1 MRNSPSRRWRRL
13 SHLRVIL
20 LAVVALT
27 SQFSLLKASPV
38 SAASQAV
45 SHASS
50 LRASEVQASAA
61 PAITKMDPPNWWVGF
76 TPHVMILAAG
86 ENLGGAT
93 VTCDRDGVR
102 LTQSKV
108 TAGGKYLFLWL
119 EIAPDAR
126 AGDAA
131 IQIAT
136 PSGKTSVNFSLL
148 AREPSQGK
156 FQGFSPDDAIYLI
169 MPDRFADGD
178 PSNDPPPASPGTY
191 DRSKARAYHGGDF
204 RGIRDHLDYLRDL
217 GVTAIWLTP
226 IVDNDNSSPQDYHGY
241 GAVDEYAVEEH
252 FGTLKDL
259 QDLAA
264 AAYAKGIKMIFDFVP
279 NHIGPRHPWVA
290 APPEPDWFHGTK
302 EHHLIA
308 SGDFQFLTDPHAP
321 PKYWRN
327 VVEGWFANA
336 LPDMNQENPD
346 VAEYF
351 IENAL
356 WWAEETGIDGY
367 RLDTFPYVSRQFW
380 SEWHRAL
387 RQVYPRMT
395 TVGEVMNG
403 DPVITSFF
411 AGDRAQNDGI
421 DSGVT
426 AVFDYPFYYALREG
440 LIENNSPARIVG
452 VLAED
457 HLYPHPDL
465 LVTFAGNHDVSRL
478 ASEKGA
484 SLDKIKLAFSIVLTM
499 RGTPELYYGDEI
511 GMTGGNDPDNR
522 RDFPGGFPGDKQ
534 SAFTESGR
542 TPEQQEIFSHV
553 QKLLSLR
560 KEHPALRHGQLW
572 HISWDESSYAF
583 ARTTSEERLLVVFN
597 SVATT
602 KTLRLPFAGTPL
614 QGAQKLTPLLGKGG
628 DVETKND
635 SADLMLAPNQLEIFS
650 VR

>member
-1 MRNSPSRRWRRL
+1 
-13 SHLRVIL
+13 
-20 LAVVALT
+20 
-27 SQFSLLKASPV
+27 
-38 SAASQAV
+38 
-45 SHASS
+45 
-50 LRASEVQASAA
+50 
-61 PAITKMDPPNWWVGF
+61 MDPPNWWVGF
-76 TPHVMILAAG
+76 TPNLMVLASG
-86 ENLGGAT
+86 ENLEGAT

-102 LTQSKV
+102 LTRSKV

-119 EIAPDAR
+119 EIALHVR
-126 AGDAA
+126 AGDIA

-136 PSGKTSVNFSLL
+136 SSGKTSVNFSLL

-156 FQGFSPDDAIYLI
+156 FQGFSPEDAIYLI

-178 PSNDPPPASPGTY
+178 PSNDPPAASPGTY

-226 IVDNDNSSPQDYHGY
+226 IVDNDNSSAQDYHGY

-252 FGTLKDL
+252 FGTQKDL
-259 QDLAA
+259 QDLVAA
-264 AAYAKGIKMIFDFVP
+264 AHAKGIKVIFDFVP
-279 NHIGPRHPWVA
+279 NHIGPKHPWVA

-327 VVEGWFANA
+327 VVEGWFANV

-367 RLDTFPYVSRQFW
+367 RLDTFPYVSREFW
-380 SEWHRAL
+380 SQWHRTL
-387 RQVYPRMT
+387 RQVYPRIT

-411 AGDRAQNDGI
+411 AGGRAQNDGI

-426 AVFDYPFYYALREG
+426 AVFDYPFYYALRQG

-452 VLAED
+452 VLAQD

-478 ASEKGA
+478 ASAKGA
-484 SLDKIKLAFSIVLTM
+484 SLEKIKLAFSIVLTM

-511 GMTGGNDPDNR
+511 GMTGGDDPDNR

-534 SAFTESGR
+534 NAFTQSGR
-542 TPEQQEIFSHV
+542 TAEQQEIFTHV
-553 QKLLSLR
+553 QELLSLR
-560 KEHPALRHGQLW
+560 KEHPALRNGELW
-572 HISWDESSYAF
+572 HISWDESAYAF

-597 SVATT
+597 SGASA
-602 KTLRLPFAGTPL
+602 KTLHLAFGDTPL
-614 QGAQKLTPLLGKGG
+614 QGAQKVTPLLGEHGAELSG
-628 DVETKND
+628 DAV
-635 SADLMLAPNQLEIFS
+635 DLKLAPNELDIFS
-650 VR
+650 VQ

>member
-1 MRNSPSRRWRRL
+1 VRNSPSQRQLRL
-13 SHLRVIL
+13 SHLRLIL

-45 SHASS
+45 SHAFSP
-50 LRASEVQASAA
+50 RASEVQASAA

-76 TPHVMILAAG
+76 TPKVMILAAG

-108 TAGGKYLFLWL
+108 TAGGKYLFMWL
-119 EIAPDAR
+119 DIAPDAR
-126 AGDAA
+126 AGDAT

-148 AREPSQGK
+148 ARKPSQGK

-178 PSNDPPPASPGTY
+178 PSNDPPPAAPRTY

-252 FGTLKDL
+252 FGTQKDL

-264 AAYAKGIKMIFDFVP
+264 AARAKGIKMIFDFVP
-279 NHIGPRHPWVA
+279 NHIGPKHPWVA
-290 APPEPDWFHGTK
+290 APPEPDWFHGTQ

-478 ASEKGA
+478 ASEKAA

-534 SAFTESGR
+534 SAFTQSGR

-597 SVATT
+597 SGATT

-635 SADLMLAPNQLEIFS
+635 SADLMLAPNQPEIFS
-650 VR
+650 VQ

>member
-1 MRNSPSRRWRRL
+1 VRNSPSQRRLRL
-13 SHLRVIL
+13 SHLRLIL

-108 TAGGKYLFLWL
+108 TAGGKYLFMWL
-119 EIAPDAR
+119 DNAPDAR
-126 AGDAA
+126 AGDAT

-148 AREPSQGK
+148 ARKPSQGK

-178 PSNDPPPASPGTY
+178 PSNDPPPAAPRTY

-252 FGTLKDL
+252 FGTQKDL

-264 AAYAKGIKMIFDFVP
+264 AARAKGIKMIFDFVP
-279 NHIGPRHPWVA
+279 NHIGPKHPWVA
-290 APPEPDWFHGTK
+290 APPEPDWFHGTQ

-478 ASEKGA
+478 ASEKAA

-534 SAFTESGR
+534 SAFTQSGR

-597 SVATT
+597 SGATT

-635 SADLMLAPNQLEIFS
+635 SADLMLAPNQPEIFS
-650 VR
+650 VQ

>member
-1 MRNSPSRRWRRL
+1 MRNSPSRRRLRL
-13 SHLRVIL
+13 SHLRLIL

-108 TAGGKYLFLWL
+108 TAGGKYLFMWL
-119 EIAPDAR
+119 DIAPDAR
-126 AGDAA
+126 AGDAT

-148 AREPSQGK
+148 ARKPSQGK

-252 FGTLKDL
+252 FGTQKDL

-264 AAYAKGIKMIFDFVP
+264 AARAKGIKMIFDFVP
-279 NHIGPRHPWVA
+279 NHTGPSHPWVT
-290 APPEPDWFHGTK
+290 APPEPDWFHGSK

-308 SGDFQFLTDPHAP
+308 SGEFQFLTDPHAP
-321 PKYWRN
+321 PKYWRK
-327 VVEGWFANA
+327 VVEGWFANV

-465 LVTFAGNHDVSRL
+465 LVRFAGNHDVSRL

-511 GMTGGNDPDNR
+511 GMTGGDDPDNR

-534 SAFTESGR
+534 NAFTQSGR
-542 TPEQQEIFSHV
+542 TAEQQEIFSHV

-560 KEHPALRHGQLW
+560 KEHPALRRGQLW
-572 HISWDESSYAF
+572 HISWDELSYAF

-597 SVATT
+597 SGATT
-602 KTLRLPFAGTPL
+602 KTLRLAFAGTPL
-614 QGAQKLTPLLGKGG
+614 QGAQNLTPLLGKAG
-628 DVETKND
+628 VETKND

-650 VR
+650 VQ

>member
-1 MRNSPSRRWRRL
+1 MWL
-13 SHLRVIL
+13 DI
-20 LAVVALT
+20 
-27 SQFSLLKASPV
+27 
-38 SAASQAV
+38 AA
-45 SHASS
+45 
-50 LRASEVQASAA
+50 
-61 PAITKMDPPNWWVGF
+61 
-76 TPHVMILAAG
+76 
-86 ENLGGAT
+86 
-93 VTCDRDGVR
+93 
-102 LTQSKV
+102 
-108 TAGGKYLFLWL
+108 
-119 EIAPDAR
+119 DAR
-126 AGDAA
+126 AGDAT
-131 IQIAT
+131 IQIET

-148 AREPSQGK
+148 AREPSQGR

-226 IVDNDNSSPQDYHGY
+226 IVDNDNSSAQDYHGY

-252 FGTLKDL
+252 FGTRRTCRSSRRRARQRNQGDL
-259 QDLAA
+259 RFCPESHRPKAS
-264 AAYAKGIKMIFDFVP
+264 
-279 NHIGPRHPWVA
+279 WVA

-327 VVEGWFANA
+327 VVEGWFANV

-484 SLDKIKLAFSIVLTM
+484 SLDKIKLAFSIA
-499 RGTPELYYGDEI
+499 
-511 GMTGGNDPDNR
+511 PD
-522 RDFPGGFPGDKQ
+522 D
-534 SAFTESGR
+534 A
-542 TPEQQEIFSHV
+542 
-553 QKLLSLR
+553 
-560 KEHPALRHGQLW
+560 RH
-572 HISWDESSYAF
+572 
-583 ARTTSEERLLVVFN
+583 T
-597 SVATT
+597 
-602 KTLRLPFAGTPL
+602 
-614 QGAQKLTPLLGKGG
+614 
-628 DVETKND
+628 
-635 SADLMLAPNQLEIFS
+635 
-650 VR
+650 

>member
-1 MRNSPSRRWRRL
+1 VRNSPSQRRLRL
-13 SHLRVIL
+13 SHLRLIL

-108 TAGGKYLFLWL
+108 TAGGKYLFMWL
-119 EIAPDAR
+119 DIAPDAR
-126 AGDAA
+126 AGDAT

-148 AREPSQGK
+148 ARKPSQGK

-178 PSNDPPPASPGTY
+178 PSNDPPPAAPRTY

-252 FGTLKDL
+252 FGTQKDL

-264 AAYAKGIKMIFDFVP
+264 AARAKGIKMIFDFVP
-279 NHIGPRHPWVA
+279 NHIGPKHPWVA
-290 APPEPDWFHGTK
+290 APPEPDWFHGTQ

-534 SAFTESGR
+534 SAFTQSGR

-597 SVATT
+597 SGATT

-635 SADLMLAPNQLEIFS
+635 SADLMLAPNQPEIFS
-650 VR
+650 VQ

>member
-1 MRNSPSRRWRRL
+1 L
-13 SHLRVIL
+13 SHLRLIL

-108 TAGGKYLFLWL
+108 TAGGKYLFMWL
-119 EIAPDAR
+119 DIAPDAR
-126 AGDAA
+126 AGDAT

-148 AREPSQGK
+148 ARKPSQGK

-321 PKYWRN
+321 PRYWRN
-327 VVEGWFANA
+327 VVEGWFANI

-403 DPVITSFF
+403 EPVITSFF
-411 AGDRAQNDGI
+411 VGDRAQNDGI

-583 ARTTSEERLLVVFN
+583 ARTTREERLLVVFN

>member
-1 MRNSPSRRWRRL
+1 MRNSPSRRWPRL

-50 LRASEVQASAA
+50 PRASEVQTSAA

-76 TPHVMILAAG
+76 TPNVMILAAG

-93 VTCDRDGVR
+93 VTCDRDGVW

-321 PKYWRN
+321 PRYWRN
-327 VVEGWFANA
+327 VVEGWFANI

-403 DPVITSFF
+403 EPVITSFF
-411 AGDRAQNDGI
+411 VGDRAQNDGI

-534 SAFTESGR
+534 NAFTQSGR

-597 SVATT
+597 SGATT

>member
-1 MRNSPSRRWRRL
+1 
-13 SHLRVIL
+13 
-20 LAVVALT
+20 
-27 SQFSLLKASPV
+27 
-38 SAASQAV
+38 
-45 SHASS
+45 
-50 LRASEVQASAA
+50 
-61 PAITKMDPPNWWVGF
+61 MDPPNWWVGF
-76 TPHVMILAAG
+76 TPNVMILAAG
-86 ENLGGAT
+86 QNLGNAT

-102 LTQSKV
+102 LTHSKV
-108 TAGGKYLFLWL
+108 TASGKYLFLRL

-131 IQIAT
+131 IQIVT

-148 AREPSQGK
+148 AREPSQGRV
-156 FQGFSPDDAIYLI
+156 QGFSPDDVIYLI

-178 PSNDPPPASPGTY
+178 PSNDPPSASPGTY

-204 RGIRDHLDYLRDL
+204 RGIRDHLDYLGDL

-226 IVDNDNSSPQDYHGY
+226 IVDNDNSSAQDYHGY

-252 FGTLKDL
+252 FGSQKDL
-259 QDLAA
+259 QELVAA
-264 AAYAKGIKMIFDFVP
+264 AHAKGIKVIFDFVP
-279 NHIGPRHPWVA
+279 NHIGPKHPWVA

-308 SGDFQFLTDPHAP
+308 SGDFQFLTDPHAA

-327 VVEGWFANA
+327 VVEGWFANV

-411 AGDRAQNDGI
+411 AGDRTQNDGI

-465 LVTFAGNHDVSRL
+465 LVTFAGNHDVARL

-484 SLDKIKLAFSIVLTM
+484 SLDKIKLVFSVVLTM

-511 GMTGGNDPDNR
+511 GMTGGDDPDNR

-534 SAFTESGR
+534 NAFTQSGR
-542 TPEQQEIFSHV
+542 TAEQQEIFSHV

-572 HISWDESSYAF
+572 HISWDELSYAF

-597 SVATT
+597 SGATT
-602 KTLRLPFAGTPL
+602 KTLRLAFAGTPL
-614 QGAQKLTPLLGKGG
+614 QGAQKLAPLLGKAG
-628 DVETKND
+628 VETKND
-635 SADLMLAPNQLEIFS
+635 TADLMLAPNQLEIFS
-650 VR
+650 VQ

>member
-1 MRNSPSRRWRRL
+1 VRNSPSRRWPRL
-13 SHLRVIL
+13 SHLRLIL

-27 SQFSLLKASPV
+27 SQFSLLNASPV
-38 SAASQAV
+38 SAALQAV
-45 SHASS
+45 SHAPSPQ
-50 LRASEVQASAA
+50 ASEAQGSAA
-61 PAITKMDPPNWWVGF
+61 PAIAKMDPPNWWVGF
-76 TPHVMILAAG
+76 TPNLMVLANG
-86 ENLGGAT
+86 ENLEGAT
-93 VTCDRDGVR
+93 VTCDREGVR
-102 LTQSKV
+102 VTQSKV

-119 EIAPDAR
+119 EIAASTL
-126 AGDAA
+126 AGDTA

-136 PSGKTSVNFSLL
+136 PSGKTSVNFPLL

-178 PSNDPPPASPGTY
+178 PSNDPPAASPGTY
-191 DRSKARAYHGGDF
+191 DRSRSRAYHGGDF
-204 RGIRDHLDYLRDL
+204 RGIRDHLDYLSDL

-252 FGTLKDL
+252 FGTQKDL
-259 QDLAA
+259 RDLVAA
-264 AAYAKGIKMIFDFVP
+264 AHAKGIKVIFDFVS
-279 NHIGPRHPWVA
+279 NHIGPKHPWVA

-302 EHHLIA
+302 EDHLIA

-327 VVEGWFANA
+327 VVEGWFANV
-336 LPDMNQENPD
+336 LPDMKQENPD

-395 TVGEVMNG
+395 TVGEVMNS

-411 AGDRAQNDGI
+411 AGGRAQNDGI

-426 AVFDYPFYYALREG
+426 TVFDYPLYYALREG

-457 HLYPHPDL
+457 HLYSHPDL

-478 ASEKGA
+478 GSTKGT
-484 SLDKIKLAFSIVLTM
+484 SLEKIKLAFSVILTM

-511 GMTGGNDPDNR
+511 GMTGGDDPDNR

-534 SAFTESGR
+534 NAFTSSGR
-542 TPEQQEIFSHV
+542 TPEQQEVFTRV

-560 KEHPALRHGQLW
+560 KEHPALRHGELW
-572 HISWDESSYAF
+572 HLSWDESAYAF
-583 ARTTSEERLLVVFN
+583 ARTSSGERLLVGFN
-597 SVATT
+597 GGSGT
-602 KTLRLPFAGTPL
+602 KTLHLAFADTPL

-628 DVETKND
+628 AQTNND
-635 SADLMLAPNQLEIFS
+635 GADLTLAPNQLEIFS
-650 VR
+650 VQ

>member
-1 MRNSPSRRWRRL
+1 L
-13 SHLRVIL
+13 SHLRSFL
-20 LAVVALT
+20 FAL
-27 SQFSLLKASPV
+27 SALSPQFSLLQAFSV
-38 SAASQAV
+38 SAAPHAAAHPTASQT
-45 SHASS
+45 
-50 LRASEVQASAA
+50 QGSAA

-76 TPHVMILAAG
+76 TPNVMVLAAG
-86 ENLGGAT
+86 KNLGGAT

-102 LTQSKV
+102 LTRSKV
-108 TAGGKYLFLWL
+108 SAGGKYLFLWL

-126 AGDAA
+126 AGDVT

-136 PSGKTSVNFSLL
+136 SSGKTSMNFSLL

-191 DRSKARAYHGGDF
+191 DRSKSRAYHGGDF

-226 IVDNDNSSPQDYHGY
+226 IVDNDNSSGQDYHGY
-241 GAVDEYAVEEH
+241 GAVDEYGVEEH
-252 FGTLKDL
+252 FGTQKDL
-259 QDLAA
+259 QELVAA
-264 AAYAKGIKMIFDFVP
+264 AHAKGIKVIFDFVP
-279 NHIGPRHPWVA
+279 NHVGPKHPWVA

-302 EHHLIA
+302 EHHLMA

-327 VVEGWFANA
+327 VVEGWFANV

-346 VAEYF
+346 VTEYF
-351 IENAL
+351 IANGL
-356 WWAEETGIDGY
+356 WWAEQTGIDGY
-367 RLDTFPYVSRQFW
+367 RLDTFPYVSREFW

-411 AGDRAQNDGI
+411 AGGHAQNDGI

-426 AVFDYPFYYALREG
+426 TVFDYPFYYALREG
-440 LIENNSPARIVG
+440 LLEKNSPARIVG
-452 VLAED
+452 ILAQD

-465 LVTFAGNHDVSRL
+465 LVTFAGNHDVARL
-478 ASEKGA
+478 ASEKGT
-484 SLDKIKLAFSIVLTM
+484 SLEKIKLAFSMVLTM

-511 GMTGGNDPDNR
+511 GMTGGDDPDNR
-522 RDFPGGFPGDKQ
+522 RDFPGGFPGDQ
-534 SAFTESGR
+534 QNAFTQSGR

-560 KEHPALRHGQLW
+560 KEHPALRNGELW
-572 HISWDESSYAF
+572 HISWDESAYAF
-583 ARTTSEERLLVVFN
+583 ARTTSEERLLIVLN
-597 SVATT
+597 SGASP
-602 KTLRLPFAGTPL
+602 KTLHLAFGDTPL
-614 QGAQKLTPLLGKGG
+614 QGAQRVTPLLGERGAELSGG
-628 DVETKND
+628 AV
-635 SADLMLAPNQLEIFS
+635 DLKLAPNELDIFS
-650 VR
+650 VQ

>member
-1 MRNSPSRRWRRL
+1 VRNSPSRRWPRL

-50 LRASEVQASAA
+50 PRASEVQTSAA

-76 TPHVMILAAG
+76 TPNVMILAAG

-321 PKYWRN
+321 PRYWRN
-327 VVEGWFANA
+327 VVEGWFANI

-403 DPVITSFF
+403 EPVITSFF
-411 AGDRAQNDGI
+411 VGDRAQNDGI

>member
-1 MRNSPSRRWRRL
+1 VRNSPSRRRLRL
-13 SHLRVIL
+13 SHLPLIL
-20 LAVVALT
+20 LAVVVLT
-27 SQFSLLKASPV
+27 SQVSWLKASPV

-50 LRASEVQASAA
+50 WRASEVQGSAA

-108 TAGGKYLFLWL
+108 TAGGKYLFMWL

-126 AGDAA
+126 AGDAT

-148 AREPSQGK
+148 ARKPSQGK

-178 PSNDPPPASPGTY
+178 PSNDPPPAAPGTY

-252 FGTLKDL
+252 FGTQKDL

-264 AAYAKGIKMIFDFVP
+264 AARAKGIKMIFDFVP
-279 NHIGPRHPWVA
+279 NHIGPKHPWVA
-290 APPEPDWFHGTK
+290 APPEPDWFHGTQ

-321 PKYWRN
+321 PKYWRS
-327 VVEGWFANA
+327 VVEGWFANV

-387 RQVYPRMT
+387 RQVYPCMT

-440 LIENNSPARIVG
+440 LIENNSAARIVG

-534 SAFTESGR
+534 NAFTQSGR
-542 TPEQQEIFSHV
+542 TPEQQDIFSHV

-597 SVATT
+597 SGATP

-628 DVETKND
+628 EVETKND
-635 SADLMLAPNQLEIFS
+635 SADLMLAPNQPEIFS
-650 VR
+650 VQ